1 MKTNSYLSAI
11 LIAIS
16 ILCVTSCEKADDG
29 VRQDVNFN
37 ETTAQAYV
45 RICDDM
51 FKTITQDVVQ
61 IVKNDEDI
69 DGYLKNFYD
78 SYFDNLSLS
87 DKKLLNNNYLGTL
100 VTRSGDGLEELNLL
114 TNGVFDRFKP
124 LLIEGDVNML
134 YDEMSLFYNE
144 PYFQGLSADAQTIL
158 IVQLETLKNARDNM
172 IDFVIALRNNQEMTR
187 MSPGDRM
194 VWREAAAQM
203 TDAQREKFFAF
214 HYLGISLAL
223 TCAFPGTAIYFW
235 ISDVIVAAWAFA
247 EAE

>member
-16 ILCVTSCEKADDG
+16 ADDG

-69 DGYLKNFYD
+69 DGYSKNFYD

-100 VTRSGDGLEELNLL
+100 VTRSGDGLEELNIL

-124 LLIEGDVNML
+124 LLLEGDVTLL
-134 YDEMSLFYNE
+134 YNEMSLFYNE
-144 PYFQGLSADAQTIL
+144 PYFQGLSTDAQTIL

-172 IDFVIALRNNQEMTR
+172 IDFVIALRNNQETTR

-203 TDAQREKFFAF
+203 TDAQREEYLNLETLTIAVCLTYVYPVVGPAF
-214 HYLGISLAL
+214 ILVDYICGL
-223 TCAFPGTAIYFW
+223 
-235 ISDVIVAAWAFA
+235 WAFGNA
-247 EAE
+247 K

>member
-69 DGYLKNFYD
+69 DGYSKNFYD

-100 VTRSGDGLEELNLL
+100 VTRSGDGLEELNIL

-124 LLIEGDVNML
+124 LLLEGDVALL
-134 YDEMSLFYNE
+134 YNEMSLFYNE
-144 PYFQGLSADAQTIL
+144 PYFQGLSTDAQTIL

-172 IDFVIALRNNQEMTR
+172 IDFVIALRNNQETTR

-194 VWREAAAQM
+194 IWSECAAQM
-203 TDAQREKFFAF
+203 TDAQREEILNLETLTIAVCLTSVYPALGPAF
-214 HYLGISLAL
+214 ILVDYICGL
-223 TCAFPGTAIYFW
+223 
-235 ISDVIVAAWAFA
+235 WAFGNA
-247 EAE
+247 K